1 MCLWKMRNCSWFA
14 LPVATIFMSA
24 LSSGSLLARDAS
36 IWMTGSGDCL
46 AGAGAAGGGGRA
58 RAVAGMIG
66 GG

>member
-1 MCLWKMRNCSWFA
+1 
-14 LPVATIFMSA
+14 MSA